1 MFLQSLTLKGFK
13 SFAQT
18 AVIDF
23 APGVSVIVGPNGSGK
38 SNVVDAISWALGSQA
53 PSTLRS
59 QQMDDVIFA
68 GNPGRPALGRA
79 EVTLTLHNAD
89 RRLPVD
95 LEEVAISRTLFRS
108 GDSSYAVNA
117 VPARLGDIAELLAA
131 AGVGRHRHVIVSQG
145 RIDAVLSAKPAERRA
160 ILEEAAG
167 VSAFRLRKE
176 KAQRRLADTEA
187 NLTRL
192 GDQLR
197 EVRRTLGPL
206 EQQATTARRHGELA
220 AELEALQIYLLATEL
235 RDLRRRRRHVAAQR
249 RDLVDRRA
257 ATARRQAELEERI
270 TGAEAQLSA
279 TGHMELAEAQA
290 RLGTLGERVREVH
303 RALEEKQ
310 RALQRRREERMAGDV
325 VASLSSE
332 AARIEV
338 ALAEARATEAAL
350 DPERARA
357 AAAAEVLDADA
368 AVHAARWETSVG
380 VADPL
385 TAAQLRGRLQTL
397 RDVLGRAETEDVALD
412 ERQRFLA
419 RRRQAAA
426 EEVGRLEVDLGTL
439 RAAEAAAAEALE
451 EAGSQ
456 QREAD
461 AAETAARRAQ
471 AEAQAEHAQWQSRVE
486 ALALAMGD
494 LRARSGMEVLS
505 VADGVLGALGDLVV
519 TDEGWEAAFEAAA
532 GEALA
537 AAVVEGSDAARP
549 ALAALAQ
556 ACVAGAVLPALH
568 RGADPPPVGEPLRP
582 HVRSRHRSVEKVLDG
597 LVGAVA
603 VVADW
608 QEACDAVLGYPD
620 AVVVTPAGDCFSR
633 TGWRVGVTRSG
644 ATGEA
649 LEESRGLL
657 KGAAG
662 ALTSTERA
670 VAEAAAAAAVAAA
683 AHAAASGAHREV
695 ARRLAGATGRVT
707 DAERSRAALDT
718 ETDTAGTRLEQ
729 LRTQLS
735 QHRED
740 VDAATAQLAEMQASE
755 DAAAA
760 ASRGARA
767 DLERR
772 RAALAQ
778 QDRSLDV
785 RAEAARTRCGM
796 LTERL
801 EEIGSRLAGREAEVA
816 TAAAD
821 ERRSAALGP
830 LAETLSTSAQ
840 ELQADL
846 ERLRGRQRRVTEA
859 LRVAATRLGTDRRRR
874 AELAAEAA
882 EAAEELLGVQRAED
896 ELGLRIE
903 AAAESLRTRHECDEV
918 SATAA
923 PVPTLPEGV
932 SASQRI
938 RQLQGLLRR
947 MGLVNPLA
955 VREYDNLRER
965 HDLLASQVDDIRSSR
980 RNLNKVIRAVDADIT
995 ETFSRCYSAVAESF
1009 AELFAVL
1016 FDGGTGRLRL
1026 TEPDDPL
1033 NSGVEIEARPAGK
1046 NLRRLALLSG
1056 GERSLAALAFLF
1068 AIFRTQHSPFY
1079 VLDEVDAALD
1089 DVNLH
1094 RFLRLVEEFRGEAQL
1109 VLVSHQKPTM
1119 EIADCL
1125 FGVTM
1130 RSGGTSRV
1138 ISERRGDGAEPVTV
1152 AATEAQHA

>member
-18 AVIDF
+18 TVIDF

-95 LEEVAISRTLFRS
+95 FEEVAISRTLFRS

-176 KAQRRLADTEA
+176 KALRRLADTEA

-220 AELEALQIYLLATEL
+220 AELEALQIHLLATEL
-235 RDLRRRRRHVAAQR
+235 GDLRR
-249 RDLVDRRA
+249 
-257 ATARRQAELEERI
+257 
-270 TGAEAQLSA
+270 
-279 TGHMELAEAQA
+279 
-290 RLGTLGERVREVH
+290 
-303 RALEEKQ
+303 
-310 RALQRRREERMAGDV
+310 RRREERMAGDV

-350 DPERARA
+350 DPERARIA
-357 AAAAEVLDADA
+357 AAAAALDADA
-368 AVHAARWETSVG
+368 AAHAVRWETSVG
-380 VADPL
+380 VTDPL

-397 RDVLGRAETEDVALD
+397 RDVLGRAETEDAALD

-426 EEVGRLEVDLGTL
+426 DEVGRLEGDLGTL

-456 QREAD
+456 QREAA
-461 AAETAARRAQ
+461 AAETTARRAQ

-505 VADGVLGALGDLVV
+505 VADGVLGALGDLVA

-608 QEACDAVLGYPD
+608 QEACDAVLEYPD

-662 ALTSTERA
+662 ALASAERD
-670 VAEAAAAAAVAAA
+670 VDEAAAAAAAATA
-683 AHAAASGAHREV
+683 AHAAASGAHRDA
-695 ARRLAGATGRVT
+695 ARRLAGAIEQVAG
-707 DAERSRAALDT
+707 AERNRAALDN
-718 ETDTAGTRLEQ
+718 EMETAGTRLEQ

-760 ASRGARA
+760 AARGERA

-772 RAALAQ
+772 RAALVG

-796 LTERL
+796 LAERL
-801 EEIGSRLAGREAEVA
+801 EEIGSRLAGREVEMA
-816 TAAAD
+816 TVAAD
-821 ERRSAALGP
+821 ERRTAALGP

-846 ERLRGRQRRVTEA
+846 ERLRGQQRRATEA
-859 LRVAATRLGTDRRRR
+859 LRAAATRLEADRRRR

-903 AAAESLRTRHECDEV
+903 AAADSLRTRHDCDEV

-923 PVPTLPEGV
+923 PVPTPPEGV

-947 MGLVNPLA
+947 IGPVNPLA

-965 HDLLASQVDDIRSSR
+965 HDLLAAQVDDIRSSR
-980 RNLNKVIRAVDADIT
+980 RDLNKVIRAIDADIT

-1152 AATEAQHA
+1152 TVAEAQRA